1 MPPGAAE
8 IFAPSSP
15 VQPPQACTAL
25 WHKRRRG
32 DTAECLRCRFAPMA
46 ARSARAHQVTNARPR
61 PSAWAL
67 NSRLWQLAALVL
79 IERIAHVRG
88 GCTPGNSRRSA
99 SAVNSRLWQ
108 LATARAH
115 REDSTRSRRGMVLN
129 SLRLVFSHLS
139 GGVWRRPAP
148 RPLRKISPPN
158 EGSPRAPLFCGF
170 CGVTCGD

>member
-1 MPPGAAE
+1 MPGGHRSALGLRCRVGRCWTSATGRQHPRRQPRPLLASSMPQR
-8 IFAPSSP
+8 FSPSPP
-15 VQPPQACTAL
+15 VTPPQACAAL

-32 DTAECLRCRFAPMA
+32 DTAECLRCQFAPMA
-46 ARSARAHQVTNARPR
+46 ARS
-61 PSAWAL
+61 
-67 NSRLWQLAALVL
+67 
-79 IERIAHVRG
+79 
-88 GCTPGNSRRSA
+88 
-99 SAVNSRLWQ
+99 
-108 LATARAH
+108 ARAH

-158 EGSPRAPLFCGF
+158 GGARGLLFFAAF